1 MIEAAAIFAA
11 LPPAEETA
19 IRSHIGELAAEVGR
33 FVPVVVGYA
42 HAIWVG
48 WAQSLWSLLGLGVVL
63 FLIGAAWPLKMWGDE
78 NNKNEEP
85 GSNIEQE
92 AE

>member
-33 FVPVVVGYA
+33 FVPGMRTPF
-42 HAIWVG
+42 G
-48 WAQSLWSLLGLGVVL
+48 WGGPRVFGPYL
-63 FLIGAAWPLKMWGDE
+63 D
-78 NNKNEEP
+78 
-85 GSNIEQE
+85 
-92 AE
+92 

>member
-48 WAQSLWSLLGLGVVL
+48 WAQSSLVPTW
-63 FLIGAAWPLKMWGDE
+63 IRCRPISDWGCLA
-78 NNKNEEP
+78 
-85 GSNIEQE
+85 S
-92 AE
+92 